1 MQCRAEATTLA
12 ANYGYAI
19 TTRNYGFARE
29 RGHSNN
35 MSWHP
40 APWTSELAQ
49 LPTRQQRPRYFCA
62 CSQPAEK
69 LHWPLRNPLTSQK
82 ERQPARSGCRRVAAA
97 FAVGLKRTLPEWFGN
112 CDVTQ
117 SRSVELI
124 FCLKLDGL
132 RIMAGQNWLIL
143 HNTPAVSAHQKRAA
157 RVFRFEYSEYF
168 LAVQRIRS
176 SDASM

>member
-12 ANYGYAI
+12 AKHGHPI

-40 APWTSELAQ
+40 APWTSKLSAVADSATATSIFLRLLAA
-49 LPTRQQRPRYFCA
+49 RR
-62 CSQPAEK
+62 K
-69 LHWPLRNPLTSQK
+69 LYWPLRNPLTSQK

-176 SDASM
+176 PDASM